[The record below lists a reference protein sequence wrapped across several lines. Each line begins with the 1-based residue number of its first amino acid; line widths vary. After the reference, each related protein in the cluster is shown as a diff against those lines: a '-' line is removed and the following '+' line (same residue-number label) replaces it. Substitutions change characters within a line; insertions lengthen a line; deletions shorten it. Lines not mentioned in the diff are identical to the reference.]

1 VSHDGTCAEIS
12 ARACGEIPSLVV
24 RLGHF
29 PNDGTWLEVDATL
42 HSSLPC
48 DTTTMPARMIHAR
61 SCHAWSR
68 HCDNL
73 PQASKE
79 ARERLRSSS
88 RTFGRSVM
96 MRYLAFSLFVI
107 FSSAAVAAQPHPA
120 VGRIAGTVSDLTGG
134 VIQGARIE
142 VRRLDA
148 PLVRSTQSDAQG
160 GYVIEAVPP
169 GRYEVSATA
178 PGFQSVARTDVG
190 VAAGVESSI
199 NFALEVAAVQMA
211 VEVTAHSSRAPLR
224 VETDP
229 QQPRQPIPAHDGA
242 EYLKTVPGFSVIRK
256 GGTDGDPVLR
266 GMAGSRLGI
275 LLDGENIFGGCGN
288 RMDPP
293 TAYVFPEAYDRITVL
308 KGPQTVAHGP
318 GNSAGVVLFERDRTA
333 APGLHLYA
341 SPTLGSFG
349 RNDLVSDV
357 KVEGQS
363 AYLRAAATRTA
374 MNDYHDG
381 EGREVHSNYQRWSAN
396 AALGWTPNASTLL
409 EVSTNLSDGEAA
421 YADRAMDGVMFA
433 RENVGLRV
441 EMRGLSPVVQRLE
454 ANAFYNYVD
463 HVMDNY
469 SLRTLKPTMMMPAPA
484 VSNPD
489 RRTVGSRIAA
499 SLALSDRTTGK
510 VGFDWQANRHTVR
523 NSANQLTDPYTAKTR
538 NQDATFD
545 NLGAFGELTQT
556 LGTRQRL
563 IGGARFDRWTGH
575 DDRTMVM
582 LGMSSSV
589 ANPTAG
595 AERQETHASG
605 FGRYEVELGATT
617 TFFAGA
623 GHTQRAPDYWEL
635 ISKESTGSASAF
647 GARPE
652 QTTQID
658 TGVIYR
664 RGGLSGSASV
674 FTNTITDF
682 LLIQSNYV
690 KTAPGMPMGGM
701 ATAMTSR
708 TTTVTRNIDASSWG
722 GEASLAW
729 AVTSRFNL
737 DGSLA
742 YVRGDNDT
750 DALPLAQ
757 LPPVETRLGA
767 RYAAD
772 RWSLGGLTRL
782 VGAQDRFAL
791 SQGNIVGQDLG
802 PTDRFAVFSLNGS
815 VRLHRVANLTMG
827 VDNLLDA
834 TYAEFISRNGADVSG
849 FVTTTRV
856 NEPGRT
862 LWIKLDLRR

>member
-1 VSHDGTCAEIS
+1 VGAANCRGSCIALVARKRALVCGKSPVTLEALQPIAKRCGS
-12 ARACGEIPSLVV
+12 ADVV
-24 RLGHF
+24 
-29 PNDGTWLEVDATL
+29 PTL
-42 HSSLPC
+42 QFEPVW
-48 DTTTMPARMIHAR
+48 R
-61 SCHAWSR
+61 SAVIR
-68 HCDNL
+68 H
-73 PQASKE
+73 
-79 ARERLRSSS
+79 
-88 RTFGRSVM
+88 
-96 MRYLAFSLFVI
+96 LAFTLLVI
-107 FSSAAVAAQPHPA
+107 FNCATVAAQTNA
-120 VGRIAGTVSDLTGG
+120 TVGRIAGTVSDRTGS
-134 VIQGARIE
+134 VIHGAAIE
-142 VRRLDA
+142 IRRLDA
-148 PLVRSTQSDAQG
+148 PLVRSTHTDAEG
-160 GYVIEAVPP
+160 RYLVEALPM
-169 GRYEVSATA
+169 GRYEVVATA
-178 PGFQSVARTDVG
+178 SGFQSVARQDIIVG
-190 VAAGVESSI
+190 AGAELAI
-199 NFALEVAAVQMA
+199 DFALEVAAVQMT
-211 VEVTAHSSRAPLR
+211 VEVTAHATGTPLR
-224 VETDP
+224 VDTDP

-242 EYLKTVPGFSVIRK
+242 EYLKTIPGFSVIRK
-256 GGTDGDPVLR
+256 GGTDGDPMFR

-341 SPTLGSFG
+341 SPTVGSFG
-349 RNDLVSDV
+349 RNDLVGDV
-357 KVEGQS
+357 RVEGKS

-374 MNDYHDG
+374 MDNYQDG
-381 EGREVHSNYQRWSAN
+381 DGLEIHSNYERWSAN
-396 AALGWTPNASTLL
+396 GALGWTPNASTLL
-409 EVSTNLSDGEAA
+409 EVSTNFSDGKAA

-433 RENVGLRV
+433 RENAGLRF
-441 EMRGLSPVVQRLE
+441 EMRDLSPVVQRLE

-469 SLRTLKPTMMMPAPA
+469 SLRTFKPSMMMPAPA

-489 RRTVGSRIAA
+489 RQTVGSRIAVGLGFSA
-499 SLALSDRTTGK
+499 STTGS

-523 NSANQLTDPYTAKTR
+523 SSSNQLTDPYAAKAR
-538 NQDATFD
+538 KQDATFD
-545 NLGAFGELTQT
+545 NFGVFGELTQA
-556 LGTRQRL
+556 LGDRQRL

-595 AERQETHASG
+595 VERQENHASG
-605 FGRYEVELGATT
+605 FGRYERELGAST

-635 ISKESTGSASAF
+635 ISKESPTSASAF
-647 GARPE
+647 NARPE
-652 QTTQID
+652 KTTQLD
-658 TGVIYR
+658 TGVLYR
-664 RGGLSGSASV
+664 RGGLSGSASL
-674 FTNTITDF
+674 FASDITDF

-690 KTAPGMPMGGM
+690 KTTPGMPMGGM
-701 ATAMTSR
+701 AGAMTSR

-729 AVTSRFNL
+729 ALTSGFNL

-742 YVRGDNDT
+742 YVRGENDT

-757 LPPVETRLGA
+757 LPPLEARLGA

-772 RWSLGGLTRL
+772 RWSLGGLARL
-782 VGAQDRFAL
+782 VGEQDRFAL
-791 SQGNIVGQDLG
+791 NQGNIVGQDLG
-802 PTDRFAVFSLNGS
+802 PSDSFAVFSLNGS

-827 VDNLLDA
+827 VDNLLNT
-834 TYAEFISRNGADVSG
+834 TYAEFISRNGADVAG

-856 NEPGRT
+856 NEPGRM